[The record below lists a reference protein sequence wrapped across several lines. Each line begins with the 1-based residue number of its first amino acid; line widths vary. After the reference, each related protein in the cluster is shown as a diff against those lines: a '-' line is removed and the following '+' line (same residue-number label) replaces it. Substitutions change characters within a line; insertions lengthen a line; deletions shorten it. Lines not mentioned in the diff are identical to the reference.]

1 MAAALSLK
9 RKRREEAPLHFAGRL
24 QVMKHLVRDAQNP
37 LTDQSQIHYQ
47 RERRQSERAAV
58 LTPAII
64 VLSPEKKIM
73 CQALDMSAGGARL
86 KLPTQPI
93 LPETFEVAV
102 PAYHLRTR
110 ARLVWRLENSIGIKF
125 VQAAESVE
133 EPECA
138 PSS

>member
-1 MAAALSLK
+1 
-9 RKRREEAPLHFAGRL
+9 
-24 QVMKHLVRDAQNP
+24 MKHLGTGEQGP
-37 LTDQSQIHYQ
+37 LTGSRDQSQLYQ
-47 RERRQSERAAV
+47 QHERRESERAAV

-110 ARLVWRLENSIGIKF
+110 ARLVWRLENAIGIQF

-133 EPECA
+133 EPQRA